1 MGKTRKWFRSLFQR
15 RVHVIILL
23 LLQLLLIAYLV
34 MSGSN
39 FLIINFTLTLIS
51 FIVALHIVAKNDKA
65 AYKLTWVFLILLFP
79 LFGGLFYLL
88 CKFQSSTKKFSKQLD
103 TVENSS
109 KDLFFLPKNRNLD
122 KRRKEYEP
130 LSKYLEEFSSF
141 PSYSHSESYFLSS
154 GELFFEELLKELKN
168 AEKYIFL
175 EYYIIKE
182 GIMWNQILDVLKEKV
197 RDGVEVRIIYDDMG
211 CFLLLPKDYT
221 TTLTSYGI
229 QCAVF
234 NKFRP
239 FLATIQ
245 NNRDHRKLA
254 IIDGKVAFTGGV
266 NLSDEYIN
274 AYPKLGHWKD
284 SGIKVRGQAVWSFTL
299 MFLQLW
305 SICKKED
312 VHYIEYY
319 PSYPHKNFCKTD
331 GLIQPY
337 ADSPMDKENIGE
349 HVYLQII
356 NRAKEYVYI
365 NTPYLIIDD
374 SMTSAL
380 KLAAKSG
387 IDVKITVP
395 YQADRKLIH
404 FTTRSYYRDLIKS
417 GVRIYEY
424 KKGFIHSKSFI
435 SDDMIATIGTT
446 NLDFRSLYLNFEC
459 GCCIYNAS
467 CIKDMKDDFVETLN
481 TCKEI
486 TLADCKGNLIT
497 RFLQDICRLF
507 APLM

>member
-1 MGKTRKWFRSLFQR
+1 MNRTKRWFRSLFRR
-15 RVHVIILL
+15 RVHVIVLL
-23 LLQLLLIAYLV
+23 LLQIFLIAYLV

-39 FLIINFTLTLIS
+39 FLIINFTLTIIS
-51 FIVALHIVAKNDKA
+51 FIVALHIIAKNDKA
-65 AYKLTWVFLILLFP
+65 AYKLTWVFLILTFP

-88 CKFQSSTKKFSKQLD
+88 CKGQSSTKRFSKQLD
-103 TVENSS
+103 NIEEAS
-109 KDLFFLPKNRNLD
+109 KELFILPNNKPIRED
-122 KRRKEYEP
+122 SP
-130 LSKYLEEFSSF
+130 LCEYLENFSNF
-141 PSYSHSESYFLSS
+141 PVYDHSESTFLSS
-154 GELFFEELLKELKN
+154 GEEMFQQLLEELKK
-168 AEKYIFL
+168 AKKYIFL
-175 EYYIIKE
+175 EYYIVKE
-182 GIMWNQILDVLKEKV
+182 GLMWNRILEILKEKV
-197 RDGVEVRIIYDDMG
+197 KEGVEVRIIYDDMG
-211 CFLLLPKDYT
+211 CFLLLPNDYVS
-221 TTLTSYGI
+221 TLESYGI
-229 QCAVF
+229 HCVRF

-254 IIDGKVAFTGGV
+254 IIDGFVAFTGGI

-274 AYPKLGHWKD
+274 VYPKLGHWKD
-284 SGIKVRGQAVWSFTL
+284 SGIKLKGKAAWSFTL

-305 SICKKED
+305 SICKRESI
-312 VHYIEYY
+312 HYIEYY
-319 PSYPHKNFCKTD
+319 PSYLHKDLCKTD
-331 GLIQPY
+331 GFIQPY
-337 ADSPMDKENIGE
+337 ADSPIDKENIGE
-349 HVYLQII
+349 HVYLHVI
-356 NRAKEYVYI
+356 NRAEKYIYI

-387 IDVKITVP
+387 IEVKITVP

-417 GVRIYEY
+417 GVKIYEY
-424 KKGFIHSKSFI
+424 KKGFIHSKTFI
-435 SDDMIATIGTT
+435 SDDKIAVVGTT

-459 GCCIYNAS
+459 GCCVYKAS
-467 CIKDMKDDFVETLN
+467 CIKDIKKDFVSTLE

-486 TLADCKGNLIT
+486 TLEDCKGNLVV